1 MESQTHPLNIEMVLI
16 LGMSGML
23 LLTTAIMLF
32 IYLYQ
37 RKLIK
42 RKLEYQEIEDLLKKQ
57 ELKSAYAILEGQ
69 ERAYKQVAEE
79 LHDNLG
85 SMLVT
90 LNMLSDTLPKKT
102 DPESLK
108 KLAGKISDI
117 AVQATEAT
125 RKISHSLHSGLLKHF
140 GLAAAINELIDVL
153 NESHTISVDSHIDLG
168 EEMDSQMNVQIYRIV
183 QELINNTLKHA
194 RASMINID
202 LSLTPDHLTLIFE
215 DNGIGFDTHDQEG
228 RGLGLTNLK
237 SRVDSMDG
245 QLTIESKKGNGTT
258 TIIEVPV

>member
-1 MESQTHPLNIEMVLI
+1 MDQTNSLNTEMILVL
-16 LGMSGML
+16 GTSGML
-23 LLTTAIMLF
+23 LLTTAIVLF

-57 ELKSAYAILEGQ
+57 ELKSAYNILEGQ
-69 ERAYKQVAEE
+69 DRAYKQVAEE

-108 KLAGKISDI
+108 NLAAKISEI
-117 AVQATEAT
+117 AAQATEAT

-140 GLAAAINELIDVL
+140 GLTAAINELIDAL
-153 NESHTISVDSHIDLG
+153 NEAHTIQVTSHIDLG
-168 EEMDSQMNVQIYRIV
+168 EEMDSQTNVQVYRII
-183 QELINNTLKHA
+183 QELVNNTLKHA
-194 RASMINID
+194 KANNINID
-202 LSLTPDHLTLIFE
+202 LSVTGDHLTLIFE
-215 DNGIGFDTHDQEG
+215 DDGVGFDANQEEK
-228 RGLGLTNLK
+228 GLGLKNLR
-237 SRVDSMDG
+237 SRVDRMDG
-245 QLTIESKKGNGTT
+245 HLTIESNKGKGAT
-258 TIIEVPV
+258 TIIELPL

>member
-1 MESQTHPLNIEMVLI
+1 MEQQINPLNTEMVLI
-16 LGMSGML
+16 LGTSGML
-23 LLTTAIMLF
+23 LLTTAIVLF

-42 RKLEYQEIEDLLKKQ
+42 RKLEYQKIEDLLKKQ

-69 ERAYKQVAEE
+69 DKAYKQVAEE

-108 KLAGKISDI
+108 KLAGKISEI
-117 AVQATEAT
+117 AAQATDAT

-140 GLAAAINELIDVL
+140 GLEAAINELVEAL
-153 NESHTISVDSHIDLG
+153 NESHTITVNCHMDLG
-168 EEMDSQMNVQIYRIV
+168 DEMDSQTNVQVYRML

-194 RASMINID
+194 QASSVNID
-202 LSLTPDHLTLIFE
+202 MSMTPDHLTMIFE
-215 DNGIGFDTHDQEG
+215 DNGVGFDANISGEK
-228 RGLGLTNLK
+228 GLGLSNLK
-237 SRVDSMDG
+237 SRVEGLDG
-245 QLTIESKKGNGTT
+245 QLTIESKKGSGTT
-258 TIIEVPV
+258 TIIEIPV